1 MFAQTNRIQAQ
12 EQRRELPCYPPL
24 LGETVLAPLPHTT
37 LANRVVTDHSAS
49 RTRIIAPVSTADPP
63 IDPLP
68 FKTLSRLGTS
78 ASIISR

>member
-24 LGETVLAPLPHTT
+24 LGETVLVPLPHTT
-37 LANRVVTDHSAS
+37 LANRVVTAS